1 MPKRVLKSTVVATI
15 LGFVAALTWEL
26 VTVMQIG
33 WRHDSAVGVDFARF
47 ARSPILI
54 SVFALVFVATFAC
67 CFWLFRHRRQ
77 LPVPMLAAVFGFVLA
92 WTIAALFIFSISR
105 QPQPEPFPVV
115 SIVVFFSSVIALFG
129 LYGALGGGWL
139 RLRLPHVHS
148 TARLM
153 AESAVPGV
161 VLGALFPVL
170 FFIIPGGYTA
180 RSTRP

>member
-1 MPKRVLKSTVVATI
+1 
-15 LGFVAALTWEL
+15 
-26 VTVMQIG
+26 
-33 WRHDSAVGVDFARF
+33 
-47 ARSPILI
+47 
-54 SVFALVFVATFAC
+54 
-67 CFWLFRHRRQ
+67 
-77 LPVPMLAAVFGFVLA
+77 MLAAVFVFVLA

-129 LYGALGGGWL
+129 LFGGALGGCWL
-139 RLRLPHVHS
+139 GLRLPHIHS

-161 VLGALFPVL
+161 ELGALFSSL

-180 RSTRP
+180 RSTTPVTPLKNLIPAVIFAVAGCLISMAFAYAFRRRLIAPSVLNAASR